1 MKILG
6 IDTSAKT
13 SSVGIVE
20 DGKVVDEVFVNEG
33 LTHSETIMPMIDKL
47 LKQNNISVDD
57 IDAYAVN
64 NGPGSFTGVR
74 IGVAVVKGMA
84 FKDDKDCYEVS
95 TLDSIAYNCIYKDG
109 KVVSCIDARR
119 NQVFNAVYSVSK
131 GKLTKEVNDRSILI
145 KDLYEELKDVE
156 ENIYFVGDGQDKV
169 LDYFS
174 ENDMLKENFKF
185 PEYLENVQRGTNTA
199 MIAYNNQS
207 SKKKGKD
214 ILPQYL
220 KLTQAE
226 QELRKKREK

>member
-1 MKILG
+1 
-6 IDTSAKT
+6 
-13 SSVGIVE
+13 
-20 DGKVVDEVFVNEG
+20 
-33 LTHSETIMPMIDKL
+33 
-47 LKQNNISVDD
+47 
-57 IDAYAVN
+57 
-64 NGPGSFTGVR
+64 
-74 IGVAVVKGMA
+74 MA

-95 TLDSIAYNCIYKDG
+95 TLDSIAYNCIDKEG

>member
-74 IGVAVVKGMA
+74 IGVAVVKGYG
-84 FKDDKDCYEVS
+84 F
-95 TLDSIAYNCIYKDG
+95 
-109 KVVSCIDARR
+109 
-119 NQVFNAVYSVSK
+119 
-131 GKLTKEVNDRSILI
+131 
-145 KDLYEELKDVE
+145 
-156 ENIYFVGDGQDKV
+156 
-169 LDYFS
+169 
-174 ENDMLKENFKF
+174 
-185 PEYLENVQRGTNTA
+185 
-199 MIAYNNQS
+199 
-207 SKKKGKD
+207 
-214 ILPQYL
+214 
-220 KLTQAE
+220 
-226 QELRKKREK
+226 

>member
-13 SSVGIVE
+13 SSVGLVE
-20 DGKVVDEVFVNEG
+20 DGKVIDEVFVNEG

-47 LKQNNISVDD
+47 LKNNNICVDD
-57 IDAYAVN
+57 IDAFAVN

-84 FKDDKDCYEVS
+84 FKGNKDCFEIS
-95 TLDSIAYNCIYKDG
+95 TLDSIAYNCIDKEG
-109 KVVSCIDARR
+109 IVVSCIDARR
-119 NQVFNAVYSVSK
+119 NQVYNSVYSVSNGEMK
-131 GKLTKEVNDRSILI
+131 KETADRSILI
-145 KDLYEELKDVE
+145 PDLYEELKNIDKT
-156 ENIYFVGDGQDKV
+156 IYFVGDGEENV
-169 LDYFS
+169 LSYFE
-174 ENDMLKENFKF
+174 ENDLIKDNFVF
-185 PEYLENVQRGTNTA
+185 PDYLSNVQRGTNTA
-199 MIAYNNQS
+199 LIAYKNQS
-207 SKKKGKD
+207 SRKKGKD

>member
-84 FKDDKDCYEVS
+84 FKDNKDCYEVS

-119 NQVFNAVYSVSK
+119 NQVLMQFILYQMANLQK
-131 GKLTKEVNDRSILI
+131 KLMTV
-145 KDLYEELKDVE
+145 
-156 ENIYFVGDGQDKV
+156 
-169 LDYFS
+169 
-174 ENDMLKENFKF
+174 
-185 PEYLENVQRGTNTA
+185 
-199 MIAYNNQS
+199 
-207 SKKKGKD
+207 
-214 ILPQYL
+214 QYL
-220 KLTQAE
+220 
-226 QELRKKREK
+226 LRICTKNLKM

>member
-84 FKDDKDCYEVS
+84 FKDNKDCYEVS
-95 TLDSIAYNCIYKDG
+95 RTSLSLIY
-109 KVVSCIDARR
+109 RR
-119 NQVFNAVYSVSK
+119 
-131 GKLTKEVNDRSILI
+131 
-145 KDLYEELKDVE
+145 
-156 ENIYFVGDGQDKV
+156 
-169 LDYFS
+169 
-174 ENDMLKENFKF
+174 
-185 PEYLENVQRGTNTA
+185 
-199 MIAYNNQS
+199 
-207 SKKKGKD
+207 
-214 ILPQYL
+214 
-220 KLTQAE
+220 
-226 QELRKKREK
+226 

>member
-13 SSVGIVE
+13 SSVGIAE

-84 FKDDKDCYEVS
+84 FKDNKDCYEVS
-95 TLDSIAYNCIYKDG
+95 TLDSIAYNCIDKEG
-109 KVVSCIDARR
+109 KVV
-119 NQVFNAVYSVSK
+119 
-131 GKLTKEVNDRSILI
+131 
-145 KDLYEELKDVE
+145 
-156 ENIYFVGDGQDKV
+156 
-169 LDYFS
+169 
-174 ENDMLKENFKF
+174 
-185 PEYLENVQRGTNTA
+185 
-199 MIAYNNQS
+199 
-207 SKKKGKD
+207 
-214 ILPQYL
+214 
-220 KLTQAE
+220 
-226 QELRKKREK
+226 

>member
-6 IDTSAKT
+6 IDTSAET

-84 FKDDKDCYEVS
+84 FKE
-95 TLDSIAYNCIYKDG
+95 IGRA
-109 KVVSCIDARR
+109 SC
-119 NQVFNAVYSVSK
+119 
-131 GKLTKEVNDRSILI
+131 
-145 KDLYEELKDVE
+145 
-156 ENIYFVGDGQDKV
+156 
-169 LDYFS
+169 
-174 ENDMLKENFKF
+174 
-185 PEYLENVQRGTNTA
+185 
-199 MIAYNNQS
+199 
-207 SKKKGKD
+207 
-214 ILPQYL
+214 
-220 KLTQAE
+220 
-226 QELRKKREK
+226 RERV